1 MSAYIYPIKMALVIF
16 PFLALLLSF
25 PLFIKEYRKYGSFP
39 VIKGVLIYSFIF
51 YLLTAFFLTMLPLP
65 SKEVVAQMTS
75 PRIQLI
81 PFANVQAFL
90 RDTFLNWREPSTY
103 LPAMKQS
110 VFLEPLFNIFLT
122 IPFGIYLRYYFRCS
136 LKKTVLLSFCL
147 SLFFEVTQFTGLY
160 FIYPRPYRLA
170 DVNDLINNTLGGL
183 IGFALAPLLAKILP
197 TRQEIDELSYHKG
210 QTVSFLRRVVAF
222 LLDWGVIWG
231 FRIVFNP
238 LYTKASPYMW
248 LVEILVYFCLIPAI
262 NNGQTFG
269 KAIVRIRVVTLADER
284 VGFFRMTARYLL
296 LYGVTNGLL
305 ALAGYFNEAFTT
317 ANTPNANAESILP
330 LLIYSVLFSGLVL
343 VQGAILLIGLLMKRL
358 LYYESISKTKEISTI
373 IKK

>member
-16 PFLALLLSF
+16 PFLALLLSL

-90 RDTFLNWREPSTY
+90 RDTVLNWRDPSTY

-222 LLDWGVIWG
+222 LLDWGVIWV
-231 FRIVFNP
+231 FRIVLNP

-343 VQGAILLIGLLMKRL
+343 VQGAILLIGLLMKRP

>member
-16 PFLALLLSF
+16 PFLALLLSL

-90 RDTFLNWREPSTY
+90 RDTVLNWRDPSTY

-136 LKKTVLLSFCL
+136 MKKTVLLSFCL

-222 LLDWGVIWG
+222 LLDWGVIWV
-231 FRIVFNP
+231 FRIVLNP

-343 VQGAILLIGLLMKRL
+343 VQGAILLIGLLMKRP

>member
-16 PFLALLLSF
+16 PFLALLLSL

-90 RDTFLNWREPSTY
+90 RDTVLNWRDPSTY

-122 IPFGIYLRYYFRCS
+122 IPFGLYLRYYFRCS

-343 VQGAILLIGLLMKRL
+343 VQGAILLIGLLMKRP

-373 IKK
+373 TKK